1 MPPFRGEK
9 RTDPRC
15 AFLQFGTIDDARTA
29 LRMLDGRVGPG
40 GETLQVGLSRAPV
53 VHPNRMWGWVY
64 KVEDMA
70 NSGSGE
76 GGEGCLE
83 DSWGG
88 LGFGTGKEEEDLN
101 RMETE
106 DEFVDGLWSS

>member
-29 LRMLDGRVGPG
+29 LRMLDGRVGPS

-53 VHPNRMWGWVY
+53 VHPNRMWGWAD
-64 KVEDMA
+64 KVQDMA

-76 GGEGCLE
+76 GGLGGEGCLE
-83 DSWGG
+83 DEWGG
-88 LGFGTGKEEEDLN
+88 LGFGTGKEEEDGQGV
-101 RMETE
+101 EE
-106 DEFVDGLWSS
+106 WDEAGLL